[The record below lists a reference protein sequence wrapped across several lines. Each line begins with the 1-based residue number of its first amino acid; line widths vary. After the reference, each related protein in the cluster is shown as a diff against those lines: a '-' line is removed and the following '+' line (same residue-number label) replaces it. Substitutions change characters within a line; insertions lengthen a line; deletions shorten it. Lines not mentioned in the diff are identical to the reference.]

1 MNIEELTPKQLESI
15 SCTSGYNDVRIRL
28 CTFLGYTKD
37 NHAIYKCIF
46 ADFDDTVGNIYVWEK
61 DGTLTMEY

>member
-37 NHAIYKCIF
+37 NHATYKCIF
-46 ADFDDTVGNIYVWEK
+46 ARF
-61 DGTLTMEY
+61 